1 MLIIKRLFCFKAT
14 LFSFLFIFSTSSLS
28 DTNNVQLEN
37 NKEYFK
43 RSVLVISHEK
53 IFGATKLGKAIFEKF
68 KNEEE
73 ILSVEAEKIE
83 KIFIDEEKELTSIR
97 PNLDSNEFL
106 KLANDFDKRV
116 ELERL
121 NQRQKESIIKENLN
135 IWKKKFFNTY
145 MIPIIQDFMKF
156 YEASIV
162 IDIDSKAFRLVIFD
176 SRINIT
182 DSVIERMNN
191 LYINIDEI
199 TQEIIS

>member
-1 MLIIKRLFCFKAT
+1 MLIIKRLFCLKAT
-14 LFSFLFIFSTSSLS
+14 LFSFLFLFSTSSLS
-28 DTNNVQLEN
+28 DSKNIQIEN
-37 NKEYFK
+37 NREYFK

-53 IFGATKLGKAIFEKF
+53 IFGETKLGKAIFEKF
-68 KNEEE
+68 KDEEE

-116 ELERL
+116 EIERF
-121 NQRQKESIIKENLN
+121 NQRQKESTIKENLN

>member
-1 MLIIKRLFCFKAT
+1 MLLIKRLFCFKAT
-14 LFSFLFIFSTSSLS
+14 LFSFLLIFSTSSLS
-28 DTNNVQLEN
+28 DSKNIPLEN
-37 NKEYFK
+37 SREYFK

-53 IFGATKLGKAIFEKF
+53 IFGDTKLGKAIFKKF
-68 KNEEE
+68 KDEEE

-121 NQRQKESIIKENLN
+121 NQRNKEAIIKENFN

-145 MIPIIQDFMKF
+145 MIPIIQEFMKI
-156 YEASIV
+156 YEASLV

-182 DSVIERMNN
+182 NSVIERMNS

-199 TQEIIS
+199 TQEITS

>member
-14 LFSFLFIFSTSSLS
+14 LFSFLFIISTSSLS

-37 NKEYFK
+37 NREYFK

-53 IFGATKLGKAIFEKF
+53 IFGDTKLGKAIFEKF

-97 PNLDSNEFL
+97 PNLDSDEFL

-121 NQRQKESIIKENLN
+121 NQRNKEAIIKENLN

-145 MIPIIQDFMKF
+145 MIPIIQEFMKI
-156 YEASIV
+156 YEASLV

-182 DSVIERMNN
+182 NSVIERMNS

-199 TQEIIS
+199 TQEITS

>member
-73 ILSVEAEKIE
+73 ILSVEAKKIE
-83 KIFIDEEKELTSIR
+83 KIFIDEEKELTLIR
-97 PNLDSNEFL
+97 PNLESEEFL

-121 NQRQKESIIKENLN
+121 NQRQKESSIKENLN

-145 MIPIIQDFMKF
+145 MIPIIQEFMKI
-156 YEASIV
+156 YEASLV

-182 DSVIERMNN
+182 NSVIERMNS

-199 TQEIIS
+199 TQEITS

>member
-28 DTNNVQLEN
+28 DTNNIQLEN
-37 NKEYFK
+37 NREYFK

-53 IFGATKLGKAIFEKF
+53 IFGDTKLGKAIFEKF

-97 PNLDSNEFL
+97 ANLDSDEFL

>member
-53 IFGATKLGKAIFEKF
+53 IFGDTKLGKAIFEKF
-68 KNEEE
+68 RNEEE

-97 PNLDSNEFL
+97 PNLDSDEFL

>member
-1 MLIIKRLFCFKAT
+1 MLLIKRLFCLKAI
-14 LFSFLFIFSTSSLS
+14 LFSFLFIFSTSSFS
-28 DTNNVQLEN
+28 DSKTIPLEN
-37 NKEYFK
+37 SREYFK

-53 IFGATKLGKAIFEKF
+53 IFGDTKLGKAIFEKF
-68 KNEEE
+68 KDEEE
-73 ILSVEAEKIE
+73 VLSDEAEKIE
-83 KIFIDEEKELTSIR
+83 KVFINEEKELTSIR
-97 PNLDSNEFL
+97 PNLDSEEFL

-121 NQRQKESIIKENLN
+121 NQRNKEAIIKENLN

-145 MIPIIQDFMKF
+145 MIPIIQEFMKI
-156 YEASIV
+156 YEASLV

-182 DSVIERMNN
+182 NSVIERMNS

-199 TQEIIS
+199 TQEITS

>member
-1 MLIIKRLFCFKAT
+1 MLLIKRLFCFKAT

-28 DTNNVQLEN
+28 ESKNIPLEN
-37 NKEYFK
+37 SREYFK

-53 IFGATKLGKAIFEKF
+53 IFGDTKLGKAIFEKF

-97 PNLDSNEFL
+97 PTLDTDEFL

-121 NQRQKESIIKENLN
+121 NQRQKEAIIEENLN

-199 TQEIIS
+199 TQEITS

>member
-1 MLIIKRLFCFKAT
+1 MLIIRRLFCFKAT

-28 DTNNVQLEN
+28 DTNNIQLEN
-37 NKEYFK
+37 NREYFK

-97 PNLDSNEFL
+97 PNLDSDEFL

>member
-37 NKEYFK
+37 NREYFK

-83 KIFIDEEKELTSIR
+83 KIFIDEEKELTLIR
-97 PNLDSNEFL
+97 PNLDSDEFL

-182 DSVIERMNN
+182 NSVIERMNN

>member
-28 DTNNVQLEN
+28 DTNNIRLEN
-37 NKEYFK
+37 NREYFK

-53 IFGATKLGKAIFEKF
+53 IFGDTKLGKAIFEKF

-97 PNLDSNEFL
+97 PNLDSDEFL

-182 DSVIERMNN
+182 DSVIDRMNN

>member
-1 MLIIKRLFCFKAT
+1 MLLIKRLFCLNST
-14 LFSFLFIFSTSSLS
+14 LFSFLFLFSTSSLS
-28 DTNNVQLEN
+28 DSKNIPLEN
-37 NKEYFK
+37 SREYFK

-53 IFGATKLGKAIFEKF
+53 IFGATKLGKAIFKKF
-68 KNEEE
+68 KDEEE

-97 PNLDSNEFL
+97 PNLDSDEFL

-121 NQRQKESIIKENLN
+121 NQRNKEAIINENLN

-145 MIPIIQDFMKF
+145 MIPIIQEFMKV

-182 DSVIERMNN
+182 NSVIERMNN
-191 LYINIDEI
+191 LYIDIDEI
-199 TQEIIS
+199 TKEITS

>member
-1 MLIIKRLFCFKAT
+1 MLIIKRLFCLKAT

-53 IFGATKLGKAIFEKF
+53 IFGDTKLGKAIFEKF

-97 PNLDSNEFL
+97 PNLDSDEFL

>member
-28 DTNNVQLEN
+28 DTNNIRLEN
-37 NKEYFK
+37 NREYFK

-53 IFGATKLGKAIFEKF
+53 IFGDTKLGKAIFEKF

-97 PNLDSNEFL
+97 PNLDSDEFL

>member
-1 MLIIKRLFCFKAT
+1 M
-14 LFSFLFIFSTSSLS
+14 
-28 DTNNVQLEN
+28 
-37 NKEYFK
+37 
-43 RSVLVISHEK
+43 
-53 IFGATKLGKAIFEKF
+53 
-68 KNEEE
+68 
-73 ILSVEAEKIE
+73 
-83 KIFIDEEKELTSIR
+83 
-97 PNLDSNEFL
+97 

-121 NQRQKESIIKENLN
+121 NQRQKESTIKENLN

-182 DSVIERMNN
+182 DSVIKRMNN

>member
-28 DTNNVQLEN
+28 DTNNIQLEN
-37 NKEYFK
+37 NREYFK

-97 PNLDSNEFL
+97 PNLDSDEFL

-182 DSVIERMNN
+182 NSVIERMNN

>member
-1 MLIIKRLFCFKAT
+1 MLIIKRLFCLKAT

-28 DTNNVQLEN
+28 DSNNIQLEN
-37 NKEYFK
+37 SREHFK

-53 IFGATKLGKAIFEKF
+53 IFGDTKLGKAIFKKF
-68 KNEEE
+68 KDEEE

-83 KIFIDEEKELTSIR
+83 NIFIEEEKELTLIR
-97 PNLDSNEFL
+97 PNLDSDEFL

-121 NQRQKESIIKENLN
+121 NQRNKEAIIKENLN

-145 MIPIIQDFMKF
+145 MIPIIQELMKI
-156 YEASIV
+156 YEASLV

-182 DSVIERMNN
+182 NSVIERMNI
-191 LYINIDEI
+191 LYTNIDEI
-199 TQEIIS
+199 TQEITS

>member
-28 DTNNVQLEN
+28 DTNNIQLEN
-37 NKEYFK
+37 NREYFK

-53 IFGATKLGKAIFEKF
+53 IFGDTKLGKAIFEKF

-97 PNLDSNEFL
+97 PNLDSDEFL

-182 DSVIERMNN
+182 DSIIERMNN

>member
-1 MLIIKRLFCFKAT
+1 MLLIKKLFFLKAT
-14 LFSFLFIFSTSSLS
+14 LFSFLIVFLTSSLS
-28 DTNNVQLEN
+28 DSKNIPLEN
-37 NKEYFK
+37 SREYFK

-53 IFGATKLGKAIFEKF
+53 IFSDTKLGEAIFEKF
-68 KNEEE
+68 KDEEE
-73 ILSVEAEKIE
+73 ILSVEAERIE

-97 PNLDSNEFL
+97 PNLDSDEFL

-121 NQRQKESIIKENLN
+121 NQRQKESNIKENLN

>member
-1 MLIIKRLFCFKAT
+1 MIIIKRLFCFKAT

-28 DTNNVQLEN
+28 DTNNIQLEN
-37 NKEYFK
+37 NREYFK

-53 IFGATKLGKAIFEKF
+53 IFGDTKLGKAIFEKF

-97 PNLDSNEFL
+97 PNLDSDEFL

>member
-1 MLIIKRLFCFKAT
+1 MLLIKRLFCLNFT
-14 LFSFLFIFSTSSLS
+14 LFSFLFLFSTSSLTDS
-28 DTNNVQLEN
+28 KNIPLEN
-37 NKEYFK
+37 NREYFK

-53 IFGATKLGKAIFEKF
+53 IFGDTKLGKAIFEKF

-97 PNLDSNEFL
+97 PNLDSDEFL

-121 NQRQKESIIKENLN
+121 NQRNKEAIIKENLN

-145 MIPIIQDFMKF
+145 MIPIIQELMKI
-156 YEASIV
+156 YEASLV

-182 DSVIERMNN
+182 NSVIERMNI
-191 LYINIDEI
+191 LYSNIDEI
-199 TQEIIS
+199 TKEITS

>member
-1 MLIIKRLFCFKAT
+1 MLIIKRLFCLKAT

-53 IFGATKLGKAIFEKF
+53 IFGDTKLGKAIFEKF

-97 PNLDSNEFL
+97 PNLDSDEFL
-106 KLANDFDKRV
+106 KLANDFDTRV

>member
-1 MLIIKRLFCFKAT
+1 MLLIKRLFCLNFT
-14 LFSFLFIFSTSSLS
+14 LFSFLFLFSTSSLTDS
-28 DTNNVQLEN
+28 KNIPLEN
-37 NKEYFK
+37 NREYFK

-53 IFGATKLGKAIFEKF
+53 IFGDTKLGKAIFKKF
-68 KNEEE
+68 KDEEE

-83 KIFIDEEKELTSIR
+83 NIFIEEEKELTLIR
-97 PNLDSNEFL
+97 PNLDSDEFL

-121 NQRQKESIIKENLN
+121 NQRNKEAIIKENLN

-145 MIPIIQDFMKF
+145 MIPIIQELMKI
-156 YEASIV
+156 YEASLV

-182 DSVIERMNN
+182 NSVIERMNI
-191 LYINIDEI
+191 LYSNIDEI
-199 TQEIIS
+199 TKEITS

>member
-28 DTNNVQLEN
+28 DTNNIQLEN
-37 NKEYFK
+37 NREYFK

-53 IFGATKLGKAIFEKF
+53 IFGDTKLGKAIFEKF

-97 PNLDSNEFL
+97 PNLDSNEFS

-121 NQRQKESIIKENLN
+121 NQRNKEAVINENLN

>member
-28 DTNNVQLEN
+28 DTNNIQLEN
-37 NKEYFK
+37 NREYFK

-53 IFGATKLGKAIFEKF
+53 IFGDTKLGKAIFEKF

-83 KIFIDEEKELTSIR
+83 KIFIDEEKELTLIR
-97 PNLDSNEFL
+97 PNLDSDEFL

-135 IWKKKFFNTY
+135 IWRKKFFNTY

>member
-1 MLIIKRLFCFKAT
+1 MLLIKRLFCIKAT
-14 LFSFLFIFSTSSLS
+14 LFSFLFIFSNSSLS
-28 DTNNVQLEN
+28 DSKNIPLEN
-37 NKEYFK
+37 SREYFK
-43 RSVLVISHEK
+43 PSVLVISHEK

-68 KNEEE
+68 RDQEE

-121 NQRQKESIIKENLN
+121 NQRNKEAIIKENFN

-145 MIPIIQDFMKF
+145 MIPIIQEFMKI
-156 YEASIV
+156 YEASLV

-182 DSVIERMNN
+182 NSVIERMNI

-199 TQEIIS
+199 TKEITS

>member
-1 MLIIKRLFCFKAT
+1 MLLIKRLFFLKAT
-14 LFSFLFIFSTSSLS
+14 LFSFLIVFSTSSLS
-28 DTNNVQLEN
+28 DSKNIPLEN
-37 NKEYFK
+37 SREYFK

-53 IFGATKLGKAIFEKF
+53 IFSDTKLGEAIFEKF
-68 KNEEE
+68 KDEEE
-73 ILSVEAEKIE
+73 TLSVEAERIE

-97 PNLDSNEFL
+97 PNLDSNEFS

-121 NQRQKESIIKENLN
+121 NQRNKEAVINENLN
-135 IWKKKFFNTY
+135 IWKKKFFNNY
-145 MIPIIQDFMKF
+145 MIPIIQEFMKI

-182 DSVIERMNN
+182 NSVIERMNN

-199 TQEIIS
+199 TQEITS

>member
-1 MLIIKRLFCFKAT
+1 MLIIKRLFCLNFT
-14 LFSFLFIFSTSSLS
+14 LFSFLFLFSTSSLTDS
-28 DTNNVQLEN
+28 KNIPLEN
-37 NKEYFK
+37 NREYFK

-53 IFGATKLGKAIFEKF
+53 IFGDTKLGKAIFKKF
-68 KNEEE
+68 KDEEE

-83 KIFIDEEKELTSIR
+83 NIFIEEEKELTLIR
-97 PNLDSNEFL
+97 PNLDSDEFL

-121 NQRQKESIIKENLN
+121 NQRNKEAIIKENLN

-145 MIPIIQDFMKF
+145 MIPIIQELMKI
-156 YEASIV
+156 YEASLV

-182 DSVIERMNN
+182 NSVIERMNI

-199 TQEIIS
+199 TKEITS

>member
-1 MLIIKRLFCFKAT
+1 MLLIKRLFCFKAT
-14 LFSFLFIFSTSSLS
+14 LFSFLFIFSTSSFS
-28 DTNNVQLEN
+28 DSKTIPLEN
-37 NKEYFK
+37 SREYFK

-53 IFGATKLGKAIFEKF
+53 IFGDTKLGKAIFKKF

-83 KIFIDEEKELTSIR
+83 KIFIDEEKELTLIR
-97 PNLDSNEFL
+97 PNLDSDEFL

-121 NQRQKESIIKENLN
+121 NQRNKEAIIKENFN

-145 MIPIIQDFMKF
+145 MIPIIQEFMKI
-156 YEASIV
+156 YEASLV

-182 DSVIERMNN
+182 NSVIERMNS

-199 TQEIIS
+199 TQEITS

>member
-28 DTNNVQLEN
+28 DTNNIQLEN
-37 NKEYFK
+37 NREYFK

-97 PNLDSNEFL
+97 PNLDSDEFL

>member
-1 MLIIKRLFCFKAT
+1 MLLIKRLFFLKAT
-14 LFSFLFIFSTSSLS
+14 LFSFLIVFSTSSLS
-28 DTNNVQLEN
+28 DSKNIPLEN
-37 NKEYFK
+37 SREYFK

-53 IFGATKLGKAIFEKF
+53 IFSDTKLGEAIFEKF
-68 KNEEE
+68 KDEEE
-73 ILSVEAEKIE
+73 TLSVEAERIE

-97 PNLDSNEFL
+97 PNLDSNEFS

-121 NQRQKESIIKENLN
+121 NQRNKEAVINENLN
-135 IWKKKFFNTY
+135 IWKKKFFNNY
-145 MIPIIQDFMKF
+145 MIPIIQEFMNI

-182 DSVIERMNN
+182 NSVIERMNI
-191 LYINIDEI
+191 LYTNIDEI
-199 TQEIIS
+199 TQEITS

>member
-28 DTNNVQLEN
+28 DTNNIQLEN
-37 NKEYFK
+37 NREYFK

>member
-14 LFSFLFIFSTSSLS
+14 LFSFLFIFSTTSLS
-28 DTNNVQLEN
+28 DTNNIQLEN
-37 NKEYFK
+37 NREYFK

-53 IFGATKLGKAIFEKF
+53 IFGDTKLGKAIFEKF

-97 PNLDSNEFL
+97 PNLDSDEFL